1 MLKLCKWSTVSG
13 CKVGRKCKEISSYF
27 NIDCILKGKKMSWIM
42 LLLAGIFEVTWA
54 IAMKYSDGFTVLI
67 PSIITVVGY
76 ILSAIFLAI
85 ALKQL
90 PLGTAYAMWTGF
102 GIVGTSL
109 LGIFLFQEKL
119 SLPQIICVLM
129 IIVGIIGLKLLSKE

>member
-1 MLKLCKWSTVSG
+1 
-13 CKVGRKCKEISSYF
+13 
-27 NIDCILKGKKMSWIM
+27 MSWIM
-42 LLLAGIFEVTWA
+42 LLLAGLFEVTWA

-102 GIVGTSL
+102 GIVGTSV